1 MIIYQ
6 IIVDYLVFLRYFMT
20 IGKNMVT
27 GSRYL
32 EMKMHGWYGE
42 GNDEGEWGED
52 FYQLSV
58 NQFFEMRKKNVYLY
72 LYK

>member
-1 MIIYQ
+1 M
-6 IIVDYLVFLRYFMT
+6 
-20 IGKNMVT
+20 
-27 GSRYL
+27 GSWNL
-32 EMKMHGWYGE
+32 EMKMHDWYDE